1 MTRSE
6 AVSQIDKIITNFE
19 SFKSQNQS
27 LISDLDTLVSDLSS
41 INYNS
46 INHKT
51 TISLINGSLTK
62 ISNNIDIIGD
72 DCVNTVKTAAND
84 ANTKMEEIASSY
96 NSTITEESED
106 QTRVTFT
113 RVDGNINKPSTL
125 MSKGTNKSGGGS
137 RNYNGDSSYPPVV
150 TDAPTVTNTLDYYF
164 AHASQE
170 KLNSSEIEGW
180 NDYIK
185 EFLEENNL
193 ASFVTDITIKDGVII
208 CKLSNDKEYKYE
220 NVTGIVDLL
229 KQLKESILKE
239 DLDNE

>member
-6 AVSQIDKIITNFE
+6 AVSQINKIITNFE
-19 SFKSQNQS
+19 SFKSQNKS
-27 LISDLDTLVSDLSS
+27 LISDLDSLVSDLST
-41 INYNS
+41 INYRS
-46 INHKT
+46 INHTT
-51 TISLINGSLTK
+51 TIGLINGSLTK
-62 ISNNIDIIGD
+62 ISGNISAIGD
-72 DCVNTVKTAAND
+72 DCINTVKTAAND

-113 RVDGNINKPSTL
+113 RVDGNIGMPNTLISTG
-125 MSKGTNKSGGGS
+125 SKSGNGS
-137 RNYNGDSSYPPVV
+137 RFYDNDSSLPPVV
-150 TDAPTVTNTLDYYF
+150 TEAPTVTNTLDYYF

-170 KLNSSEIEGW
+170 NLNSSEIEGW
-180 NDYIK
+180 DNYIK

-193 ASFVTDITIKDGVII
+193 ASFVTDIRIENGVII

-239 DLDNE
+239 NLDNEQ

>member
-27 LISDLDTLVSDLSS
+27 LISDLDSLVSDLST
-41 INYNS
+41 INYKS

-62 ISNNIDIIGD
+62 ISDNIDTIGD

-113 RVDGNINKPSTL
+113 RVDGNISKPSTL
-125 MSKGTNKSGGGS
+125 ISKGNKSGNGT
-137 RNYNGDSSYPPVV
+137 RNYNNDSYPPIV
-150 TDAPTVTNTLDYYF
+150 TDAPTVTDTLDYYF

-170 KLNSSEIEGW
+170 NLNSSEIEGW
-180 NDYIK
+180 ANYIR

-193 ASFVTDITIKDGVII
+193 ASFVTDIRIENGVIV
-208 CKLSNDKEYKYE
+208 CKLSNNNEYKYE

-239 DLDNE
+239 NLDNEQ